1 MNWKQRKVKLITQAE
16 PGLSDEVLHRIIPL
30 IGGEY

>member
-16 PGLSDEVLHRIIPL
+16 PGLSDEVLHR
-30 IGGEY
+30 

>member
-16 PGLSDEVLHRIIPL
+16 PGLSDEVLH
-30 IGGEY
+30 